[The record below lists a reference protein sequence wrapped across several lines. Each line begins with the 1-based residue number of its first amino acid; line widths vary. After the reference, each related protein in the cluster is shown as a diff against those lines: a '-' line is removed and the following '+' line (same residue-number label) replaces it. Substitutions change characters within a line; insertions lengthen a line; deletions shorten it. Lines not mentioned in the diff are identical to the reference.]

1 MAAFVCSSF
10 PGEDS
15 GIQVRGLVRRLSST
29 RVTTVS
35 IEPHSSSRSR
45 PGETSSSNFLSAASD
60 LEQLRFLDLK
70 SKIQVCIK
78 RSPIWGAK
86 KNQTRFLK
94 DCES

>member
-35 IEPHSSSRSR
+35 IEPYSSSRS
-45 PGETSSSNFLSAASD
+45 PGGNFVQQL
-60 LEQLRFLDLK
+60 LERGFG
-70 SKIQVCIK
+70 S
-78 RSPIWGAK
+78 
-86 KNQTRFLK
+86 
-94 DCES
+94 